1 MAENARLGESLTSNG
16 RARLLIEAIND
27 YAIYM
32 LDPTGLIASW
42 NAGAQRIKGYA
53 EAEVL
58 GTSFSR
64 FYVEEDRQSGLPA
77 RALATA
83 AREGRFEAEGWRVR
97 KDGSRFWAHVVIDA
111 IRGGSGELVGFAK

>member
-1 MAENARLGESLTSNG
+1 MVQKSRLENSHSASG
-16 RARLLIEAIND
+16 RARLLVEAIHDN
-27 YAIYM
+27 AIYM
-32 LDPTGLIASW
+32 LDPAGLVISW
-42 NAGAQRIKGYA
+42 NAGAQRIKGYT

-83 AREGRFEAEGWRVR
+83 ARDGRFEAEGWRMR
-97 KDGSRFWAHVVIDA
+97 KDGSRFWA
-111 IRGGSGELVGFAK
+111 